1 MASENKTVT
10 EMADKKEIRLGLIG
24 AGRRGAVAQYMH
36 QPENNVFL
44 TAAADTDPTAL
55 KAFQETVGR
64 DVFLTEDYREL
75 LARTDIDA
83 VLISTPDDAHEEHA
97 IAALEAGKAVY
108 LEKPKAIT
116 IEGCD
121 RILETARQYK
131 GKLYVGHNL
140 RHFPVMRKMKE
151 LIDAGAIGEVKTAW
165 CRHFISYGGDAYFK
179 DWHAERSRTT
189 SLLLQKGAHDIDI
202 LHWLCGGYTETVTAM
217 GELSLY
223 DQIKDRHLPE
233 EKGDAFWHMENWP
246 PLSQKGLNPVID
258 VEDINMLLMRLDNG
272 VLATYQQCHYSP
284 DAWRNYTIIGTEGR
298 IENFG
303 DMSGGSVVKLWNK
316 RHNYHPQ
323 GDAEYV
329 IPEEEGSHGGADPKI
344 IDEFIRYLRDEGGS
358 TITSP
363 VSARYSAVTGCK
375 ATESLRNG
383 SQPVRVPQLSKD
395 LADHFETTFQ

>member
-1 MASENKTVT
+1 MNN
-10 EMADKKEIRLGLIG
+10 KKELRLGLIG
-24 AGRRGAVAQYMH
+24 AGRRGAFAQYMH

-44 TAAADTDPTAL
+44 TAAADTDPEAL
-55 KAFQETVGR
+55 KAFQETIEREVY
-64 DVFLTEDYREL
+64 VTQDYHEL
-75 LARTDIDA
+75 LARPDIDA
-83 VLISTPDDAHEEHA
+83 VLISTPDDLHEEHA
-97 IAALEAGKAVY
+97 IAALKAGKGVY
-108 LEKPKAIT
+108 LEKPIAIT

-121 RILETARQYK
+121 RILETARKQN

-140 RHFPVMRKMKE
+140 RHFAVMRKMKE
-151 LIDAGAIGEVKTAW
+151 LIDSGAIGEVKTAW
-165 CRHFISYGGDAYFK
+165 CRHFISYGGDAYYK

-189 SLLLQKGAHDIDI
+189 SLLLQKGAHDIDV

-223 DQIKDRHLPE
+223 NRITDRRDPKV
-233 EKGDAFWHMENWP
+233 KGDTYWNMDNWP

-258 VEDINMLLMRLDNG
+258 VEDINMMLMRLDNG

-303 DMSGGSVVKLWNK
+303 DMSGECMIKLWNK
-316 RHNYHPQ
+316 RHNYQ
-323 GDAEYV
+323 AEGDAEFI
-329 IPEEEGSHGGADPKI
+329 IPKEEGSHGGADPKI
-344 IDEFIRYLRDEGGS
+344 IDEFIRYMRDEGGG

-383 SQPVRVPQLSKD
+383 AIPVQVPRLPKD
-395 LADHFETTFQ
+395 LSDYFDKSTGQ